1 MSAVGSAISQ
11 CKWLWYRQAKPRRLQ
26 DLQLFD
32 DASRGPW
39 GAIQLLLSL
48 QVRSAIFVLQSRIEV
63 SLTLAAVCR
72 QLAFI
77 GAFVVVLVNLFDP
90 FLQQVVV
97 YKGRSVPSHNAPTIV
112 RSYVYAARSEEGL
125 PLPSLVDLSMKAA
138 IYNGIFDIKENADSG
153 VVHTCPTGRCS
164 WQNFSSLA
172 VCSRCVDITSYVEMQ
187 CTDGKCYSLA
197 LPNGPALTGLGGQIN
212 SSATHISPKLH
223 GIEPSILR
231 FTSLISKE
239 ISDPDSAS
247 ATECSIFYCVGK
259 YVATVKDGVVS
270 QQMLAAWRNDSASH
284 QDSSDLILKPPKSF
298 SDQNETVVFNVTH
311 VAAASINS
319 FMTSQFTGVG
329 GVNNS
334 GSIFSSDIVQALY
347 DTSNLTRRIHNLA
360 TSMTNNIREQDDH
373 VSGPA
378 HGIAW
383 TDETYVHVRWGWFTF
398 PAALMLISA
407 LFLVAIILE
416 TSYRDILVWK
426 SSNLALL
433 FHGRGLNL
441 SSPSDQPVSRLSA
454 ITSRARKIRA
464 ELLETPDGGWKLTE
478 EGE

>member
-39 GAIQLLLSL
+39 GAIQLLISL
-48 QVRSAIFVLQSRIEV
+48 RAKSA
-63 SLTLAAVCR
+63 CP
-72 QLAFI
+72 FI
-77 GAFVVVLVNLFDP
+77 GAFVIVLVNLFDP

-97 YKGRSVPSHNAPTIV
+97 YKTRSIPSDNAPTIV
-112 RSYVYAARSEEGL
+112 RSQVYAARSEEGL

-153 VVHTCPTGRCS
+153 VAHTCPTGRCS
-164 WQNFSSLA
+164 WHNFLSLA
-172 VCSRCVDITSYVEMQ
+172 VCSRCVDITSYVERQ
-187 CTDGKCYSLA
+187 CTDGKCHSLS

-212 SSATHISPKLH
+212 SSITHISRELH

-239 ISDPDSAS
+239 VSNPENAS

-259 YVATVKDGVVS
+259 YAATVNDGVVS

-284 QDSSDLILKPPKSF
+284 KDSSDLILEPPKSF
-298 SDQNETVVFNVTH
+298 SDENETLVFNVTH
-311 VAAASINS
+311 VAAAAINS
-319 FMTSQFTGVG
+319 FITKRFTGAG

-334 GSIFSSDIVQALY
+334 GSIFSSDILQALY
-347 DTSNLTRRIHNLA
+347 DTSNLTKRIDNLA

-373 VSGPA
+373 VCGPA

-398 PAALMLISA
+398 PAALMLVSA
-407 LFLVAIILE
+407 LFLLAIILE
-416 TSYRDILVWK
+416 TSYRDTLVWK

-454 ITSRARKIRA
+454 MTSRARKIKT
-464 ELLETPDGGWKLTE
+464 ELLETPDGGWKLTQQ
-478 EGE
+478 GE